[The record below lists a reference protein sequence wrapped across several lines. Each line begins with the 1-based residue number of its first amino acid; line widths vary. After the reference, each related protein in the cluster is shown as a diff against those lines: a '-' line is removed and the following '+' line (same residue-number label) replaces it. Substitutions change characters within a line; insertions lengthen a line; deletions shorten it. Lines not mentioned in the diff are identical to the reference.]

1 MSARGAIWRACA
13 FARARDKGARDKVSA
28 CKAPSRR
35 GAGAAD
41 LLEGAQIPLPATL
54 PRLLQSASYRHPVT
68 LRQERPPA
76 PGELERGRMVTPE
89 NLSRP
94 KWLPPKKPD
103 VSSTTLPCLTQTG
116 KGWYLTPLV
125 FACDASR
132 EDARRQGRRAWGGVL
147 GSGGLKREE
156 DTGS

>member
-1 MSARGAIWRACA
+1 MVCALSAPLYRGPAA
-13 FARARDKGARDKVSA
+13 K
-28 CKAPSRR
+28 RR
-35 GAGAAD
+35 LHLADPTRVAESDGAD

-54 PRLLQSASYRHPVT
+54 PQLLQSTSRRHPVT

-76 PGELERGRMVTPE
+76 PGEVERGKIVTPE

-94 KWLPPKKPD
+94 KWLPPKKPE

-116 KGWYLTPLV
+116 EGWYLTPLV
-125 FACDASR
+125 FACGASK

-147 GSGGLKREE
+147 GSGGQKRGK
-156 DTGS
+156 TGWTLS